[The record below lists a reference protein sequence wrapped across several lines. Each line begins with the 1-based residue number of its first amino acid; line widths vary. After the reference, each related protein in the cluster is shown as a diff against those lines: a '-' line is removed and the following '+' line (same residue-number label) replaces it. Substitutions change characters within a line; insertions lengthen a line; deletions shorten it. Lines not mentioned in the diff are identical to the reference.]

1 MSIKRQS
8 IWASN
13 PATARGQPTHLS
25 SNPTGTKI
33 AYASNKS
40 IFLRDIDTPADSI
53 QYTGHTAN
61 TTVARFAPSGY
72 YVASG
77 DASGVVRV
85 WDCVGEDLITKGEF
99 PIING
104 RINDIAWDSESKRII
119 SVGDGKERYGHCMT
133 WDTGNSIG
141 EISGHSNVVN
151 TVSIKPTRPYRAA
164 TGGDDNSIVF
174 YHGPPFKFNTAQ
186 RGQHTNFV
194 QGLAF
199 SPDGNH
205 LVSVASDW
213 KVFLW
218 DGKTGEPVSEIKDSE
233 KGHKGGVYGVSWNAD
248 AKRFATASADRTVK
262 IWDLEAQKVLKSWSF
277 GDTGSVLDQ
286 QTGVVWPNRSD
297 GLLISISNS
306 GDLNYLDERAD
317 TPVKV
322 VAGHQKSITGLG
334 VEPSGKTIWTG
345 SYEGR
350 VCSWDLASGT
360 AEVPESQSHTNQV
373 TNFAASEGRIYSI
386 AMDDTLR
393 TIDTNVKDFTGSII
407 GTDGQPRGVTYAD
420 DKSAVFVVTLA
431 EIAVFRD
438 GNKVTST
445 PIKDYTP
452 TSIAYS
458 SSTNIL
464 AVGAENNSIYTYQLS
479 KSDDSIPASPSSVLK
494 SSRAS
499 ISTLS
504 FAPNSALLAAGDSS
518 GKIVL
523 YDASTGEVKTTRW
536 AFHTGRIKSISWNK
550 AGTHIASG
558 SLDTNVIIY
567 SAENY
572 AKNVKALGAHKEGC
586 NGVEWVNDS
595 TIVSA
600 GADGCVKVWEVV
612 AP

>member
-1 MSIKRQS
+1 MSIKRQA

-13 PATARGQPTHLS
+13 PTTARGQPTHLS
-25 SNPTGTKI
+25 SNSTGTKI

-72 YVASG
+72 YIASG

-85 WDCVGEDLITKGEF
+85 WDCVGEELITKGEF
-99 PIING
+99 HIING

-141 EISGHSNVVN
+141 EIAGHSNVVN

-174 YHGPPFKFNTAQ
+174 YHGPPFKFNSVQ

-205 LVSVASDW
+205 LVSVGSDR
-213 KVFLW
+213 KIFLW
-218 DGKTGEPVSEIKDSE
+218 DGKTGEPVSEIKDPE
-233 KGHKGGVYGVSWNAD
+233 KGHTGGVYGISWNSD
-248 AKRFATASADRTVK
+248 SKRFATASADRTVK
-262 IWDLEAQKVLKSWSF
+262 IWDLEAQKTLKSWSF
-277 GDTGSVLDQ
+277 GDTGSILDQ

-297 GLLISISNS
+297 GLIISISNS
-306 GDLNYLDERAD
+306 GDLNYLDERTD
-317 TPVKV
+317 KPVKV

-360 AEVPESQSHTNQV
+360 AEVPESQTHTNQV
-373 TNFAASEGRIYSI
+373 TDFAASEGRMYSI

-393 TIDTNVKDFTGSII
+393 TIDTSVKDFTGSII
-407 GTDGQPRGVTYAD
+407 GTDGQPRGVTYAA
-420 DKSAVFVVTLA
+420 DKSTVFVVTLA
-431 EIAVFRD
+431 EIGVFKD
-438 GNKVTST
+438 GKKVAST

-452 TSIAYS
+452 TSISYS
-458 SSTNIL
+458 APANVI
-464 AVGAENNSIYTYQLS
+464 AVGAENNNIYIYQLS
-479 KSDDSIPASPSSVLK
+479 DPDGSIPASPSAILK

-499 ISTLS
+499 ISVVS

-536 AFHTGRIKSISWNK
+536 AFHTGRVKSIAWNK
-550 AGTHIASG
+550 AGTHVVSG

-567 SAENY
+567 SAGNY

-586 NGVEWVNDS
+586 NAVEWIDDS
-595 TIVSA
+595 TVVSA
-600 GADGCVKVWEVV
+600 GADGCVKVWAVV